1 MRLATPEQLPDL
13 LEPQGRRPVLAYVL
27 GALAVV
33 GLTVLRLELSE
44 TVGGGL
50 PFLLYVLAVMVAS
63 WLGGWIPGIAM
74 TLLSA
79 LASAQYFLDPV
90 DALFP
95 LSPVDR
101 SRTTI
106 FVVVGILV
114 SVLSEA
120 LHRARERLEVRTRDL
135 QAEAAERR
143 QVEGRLRDLGHRKDE
158 FLAVLAH
165 ELRNPLSPIVNAAAM
180 LQARQGDDPIV
191 AHAAR
196 LIDRNAVQ
204 MVRLIDDLLDV
215 ARIERG
221 TFELQRAPVDPRQVI
236 DAAIEHCRPAI
247 DEKGQH
253 LSVKV
258 PPVPLTVP
266 ADGMRLVQ
274 AVTNLLGNAVSYT
287 PSGGHLEVSAA
298 LDGADL
304 VLTIRDDGQG
314 IAPERLETI
323 FTMFERGG
331 ASTGLGIG
339 LALVKQIATM
349 HGGTLHVS
357 SEGVNQGSAF
367 AMRIPGAE
375 PGTPAPA
382 PAPPAAHAGN
392 GESLR
397 VLVVDDNVDLVDS
410 LSTVLGFLGEEVK
423 TAASGEEALARMQEW
438 APDVVLM
445 DVGMPGMSGYEAATR
460 ARAQPWGREP
470 VLVAMTGWGRDE
482 DRARALAA
490 GFDRHVVKPLDL
502 DNLRALLSELR
513 ASRRA

>member
-1 MRLATPEQLPDL
+1 MRIATPERLPDL
-13 LEPQGRRPVLAYVL
+13 LEPPGRRPVLAYVL

-33 GLTVLRLELSE
+33 GLTWLRLRLSN

-50 PFLLYVLAVMVAS
+50 PFLLYVLAVMFAS
-63 WLGGWIPGIAM
+63 WLGGWIPGMVI
-74 TLLSA
+74 TVVSA
-79 LASAQYFLDPV
+79 FASAKYFLDPA
-90 DALFP
+90 DAIFP
-95 LSPVDR
+95 LTRVDQ
-101 SRTTI
+101 SRTMI
-106 FVVVGILV
+106 FFIVGILV
-114 SVLSEA
+114 SVLSEL

-143 QVEGRLRDLGHRKDE
+143 QVEARLRDLGHRKDE

-165 ELRNPLSPIVNAAAM
+165 ELRNPLSPIVNSAAI
-180 LQARQGDDPIV
+180 LQEQGRDPAV

-196 LIDRNAVQ
+196 VIDRNAVQ

-221 TFELQRAPVDPRQVI
+221 TFELRRAVVDVRQLI
-236 DAAIEHCRPAI
+236 DAAIEHCRPSI
-247 DEKGQH
+247 EEKRQH
-253 LSVKV
+253 LDVHMPNGPVKV
-258 PPVPLTVP
+258 E
-266 ADGMRLVQ
+266 ADAMRIIQ

-287 PSGGHLEVSAA
+287 PQGGRIDLSATFE
-298 LDGADL
+298 DGDL
-304 VLTIRDDGQG
+304 VISVRDNGQG

-349 HGGTLHVS
+349 HGGNLHVS

-375 PGTPAPA
+375 TGTPEPA
-382 PAPPAAHAGN
+382 PAPPASVTSN
-392 GESLR
+392 GDAMR
-397 VLVVDDNVDLVDS
+397 VLVVDDNLDLVDS
-410 LSTVLGFLGEEVK
+410 LATVLGFLGQEVR
-423 TAASGEEALARMQEW
+423 TAHSGAEALERMQEW
-438 APDVVLM
+438 APEVVLM
-445 DVGMPGMSGYEAATR
+445 DVGMPGMSGYECASR
-460 ARAQPWGREP
+460 ARAHAWGREP

-482 DRARALAA
+482 DKARALAA

-502 DNLRALLSELR
+502 DCLRTLLADLRA
-513 ASRRA
+513 RR

>member
-1 MRLATPEQLPDL
+1 MRIATPDQLPDL
-13 LEPQGRRPVLAYVL
+13 LEPPGRRPLMAYAL

-33 GLTVLRLELSE
+33 GLTLVRQMIGENI
-44 TVGGGL
+44 GGGL

-63 WLGGWIPGIAM
+63 WLGGWVPGMFI

-79 LASAQYFLDPV
+79 LVSAQYFLDPV
-90 DALFP
+90 DAIFP
-95 LSPVDR
+95 LSTADK
-101 SRTTI
+101 SRATI
-106 FVVVGILV
+106 FIIVGLLV

-120 LHRARERLEVRTRDL
+120 LHRSRERLEVRSRDL

-143 QVEGRLRDLGHRKDE
+143 QVEGRLRDLGRRKDE

-165 ELRNPLSPIVNAAAM
+165 ELRNPLSPIVNAASM
-180 LQARQGDDPIV
+180 LQARQADDPVV

-196 LIDRNAVQ
+196 LIDRNAMQ

-221 TFELQRAPVDPRQVI
+221 TFELRRAPVDARQVI

-253 LSVKV
+253 LSVDVPSESVKV
-258 PPVPLTVP
+258 E

-274 AVTNLLGNAVSYT
+274 AITNLLGNAMSYT
-287 PSGGHLEVSAA
+287 PQGGHIEVSAA
-298 LDGADL
+298 LEGTDL
-304 VLTIRDDGQG
+304 VLTVRDDGQG

-323 FTMFERGG
+323 FTMFERGR

-349 HGGTLHVS
+349 HGGRLDVS
-357 SEGVNQGSAF
+357 SDGVNQGSTF
-367 AMRIPGAE
+367 AVRIPGA
-375 PGTPAPA
+375 GLGSAAPA
-382 PAPPAAHAGN
+382 PAPPIARDATGD
-392 GESLR
+392 SFR
-397 VLVVDDNVDLVDS
+397 VLVVDDNTDLVES
-410 LSTVLGFLGEEVK
+410 LATVLGFLGQDVR
-423 TAASGEEALARMQEW
+423 TASSGEEALVCMQEW
-438 APDVVLM
+438 SAEVVLM
-445 DVGMPGMSGYEAATR
+445 DVGMPGMSGYEVARR
-460 ARAQPWGREP
+460 ARAHPWGREP

-482 DRARALAA
+482 DRDRALAA

-502 DNLRALLSELR
+502 DGLRTLLTELR
-513 ASRRA
+513 ARR